1 MYICIHIFPTSEWRM
16 KDLMCGMTFARPNGC
31 LPLAGFAHLPR
42 GSGSMPESFFIFFI
56 TLQPG
61 VE

>member
-31 LPLAGFAHLPR
+31 LPLAGCAHLPR
-42 GSGSMPESFFIFFI
+42 GSRSIYIYSM
-56 TLQPG
+56 
-61 VE
+61 